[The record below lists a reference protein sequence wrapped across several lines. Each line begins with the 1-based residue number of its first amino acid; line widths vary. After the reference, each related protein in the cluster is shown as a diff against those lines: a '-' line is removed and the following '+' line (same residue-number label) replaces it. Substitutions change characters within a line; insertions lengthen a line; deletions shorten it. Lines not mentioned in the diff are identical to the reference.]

1 MRRADIE
8 PVTPADKPALV
19 AELQDYIEEMTAYV
33 DIAKVGGAY
42 EYPGLDL
49 YWSDEGR
56 SLFWAL
62 ADARRAGFAMLRRRE
77 DGAMVMGEFYVRPSF
92 RRTGLGTSFAR
103 QLLERFPGV
112 WILSEFA
119 TNAGAIAFWRR
130 VIQGY
135 AYTERSY
142 VGGQGKDRL
151 EQRVEVV

>member
-1 MRRADIE
+1 MRADIE
-8 PVTPADKPALV
+8 PAAPADMPALV

-33 DIAKVGGAY
+33 DIAKVDGAY

-49 YWSDEGR
+49 YWVEQDR
-56 SLFWAL
+56 SVFWAL
-62 ADARRAGFAMLRRRE
+62 ADAQRAGFAMLRRRE
-77 DGAMVMGEFYVRPSF
+77 DGAMVMAEFYVRPAF
-92 RRTGLGTSFAR
+92 RRTGLGLSFAR

-119 TNAGAIAFWRR
+119 TNAGAIAFWHR
-130 VIQGY
+130 VIAGY

-151 EQRVEVV
+151 EQRVSVV